1 MGENRTFLLPVSLFW
16 LSQFWFGRGE
26 VEFSGDRDE
35 ERDPEDPWSQGHLER
50 CGEKLKYKYV
60 TIIFNCD
67 LKVIEVDLEIG
78 TLSIFLKDLQ

>member
-35 ERDPEDPWSQGHLER
+35 ERDPEDPCLGYTKICVILRYIPVGMSAWNMKSRGQTATGLFR
-50 CGEKLKYKYV
+50 TKLQILD
-60 TIIFNCD
+60 T
-67 LKVIEVDLEIG
+67 
-78 TLSIFLKDLQ
+78 